1 MILHLVVRGNSDHVT
16 GHRHA
21 SVARDFWKAD
31 GRGLGGAN
39 LALFCFSFDM
49 LCGFDMRIANMSLG
63 R

>member
-1 MILHLVVRGNSDHVT
+1 MVRGNSDHVT
-16 GHRHA
+16 GHRCV

-39 LALFCFSFDM
+39 LAYSVLALICY
-49 LCGFDMRIANMSLG
+49 CGFDMRIADMSLG